1 MKQRR
6 IKKLVKGHLNSKDA
20 AGEPVYTDDDAKEER
35 LLQLMG
41 KSVANPGLN
50 LTDVQ
55 LLAVLLDADA
65 DSAAHKDD
73 FAPFDAREQVDTDD
87 DNIGDNRDILLNK
100 IAADVI
106 FVKTINGAD
115 QLANAGTLEVA
126 AAKLVTV
133 AADIAAIADDGALG
147 GDDKRAALLVL
158 QVDTDYTQAG
168 IESLLATVRTGRTE
182 YLALKANVDAMTAT
196 DGVTIDV
203 AAPYNNAGDSAHTA
217 ADMAVDEA
225 LIGEEGVGGRAED
238 AKVAADAA
246 IEDLGEI
253 AAAA

>member
-6 IKKLVKGHLNSKDA
+6 IKKLVKGHLN
-20 AGEPVYTDDDAKEER
+20 AKTADGSPLHADLEER

-41 KSVANPGLN
+41 KSTDNPGEN
-50 LTDVQ
+50 LTDVE

-65 DSAAHKDD
+65 DLTSHKDD

-106 FVKTINGAD
+106 FVKTINGVD
-115 QLANAGTLEVA
+115 QAANAGTLEVA

-133 AADIAAIADDGALG
+133 AADIAAIADGPDDG
-147 GDDKRAALLVL
+147 DTQRAALLAL

-168 IESLLATVRTGRTE
+168 IESLLATVQTGRTE

-196 DGVTIDV
+196 NGVTIDV

-217 ADMAVDEA
+217 ADMTVDEA
-225 LIGEEGVGGRAED
+225 LIGEEGVGGRAND

-253 AAAA
+253 AVEP